1 MQTAATFITIFLCV
15 GTWLLCVNIIPDLFG
30 LSPDSFIAFVVVY
43 PIAFGLMCGICMIMK
58 PFFPEK
64 PDRKKNER
72 KKYRGS

>member
-15 GTWLLCVNIIPDLFG
+15 GTWLLCVNIIPDFLG
-30 LSPDSFIAFVVVY
+30 LSPNSFIAFVVVY
-43 PIAFGLMCGICMIMK
+43 PIGFGLIYGILMIKK

-72 KKYRGS
+72 KKYRRS

>member
-15 GTWLLCVNIIPDLFG
+15 GTLLLCVNIIPDLLG

-43 PIAFGLMCGICMIMK
+43 PIAFGLMYKIIMMMK

-64 PDRKKNER
+64 PDRKKYER